1 MQSAHLSDV
10 IILSSSAE
18 LIKGTSDHL
27 KSKGATNIT
36 VHTRLDEAKEAL
48 TRFPRALL
56 IADWDL
62 GPEIVVPL
70 LATNYGSKTGPLR
83 SVLLAA
89 TQVSEA
95 LVAAAAEYSVSQIYA
110 DERTLKN
117 LGPRL
122 TALIMVEALSDDV
135 KDGLAQAKEWSVN
148 GDAKRGLPLLQDLLK
163 KHPQNLRLKAETA
176 DLLIQL
182 GRPEEGLKLLTGM
195 DRTKPPYPR
204 GVHLMGRALMRL
216 GKFEEA
222 LQALEKASLFNPHDT
237 SRLVEI
243 GLAYLQVDEPQQA
256 EARFDAALSLDPEVR
271 DAKLGKSQCRI
282 MEGDINEALEIL
294 REISGDVEKAS
305 LFNTCA
311 VINIRQGR
319 VQDALKLYAA
329 ALKAISNAPTV
340 QARICFNIGLA
351 YRRSGDKTHAK
362 QAFEKSLAL
371 DPSFSKP
378 KAQLAALSPDLRAVK
393 SAVPPAQTAH
403 PLTQKPFAPKS
414 MDSLFAPISADSS
427 VEIDAM
433 LEEDLEKS
441 PFVA

>member
-1 MQSAHLSDV
+1 MQSARISDV

-18 LIKGTSDHL
+18 LIKGASDHL
-27 KSKGATNIT
+27 KAKGANNIT
-36 VHTRLDEAKEAL
+36 VHARLDEAKEAL

-62 GPEIVVPL
+62 GAAVVVPL
-70 LATNYGSKTGPLR
+70 LATNYSSKTGPLR
-83 SVLLAA
+83 PVLLAA
-89 TQVSEA
+89 THVSEA
-95 LVAAAAEYSVSQIYA
+95 LIAAAAEYSVSQIYA
-110 DERTLKN
+110 DERSVKN

-122 TALIMVEALSDDV
+122 TALIMIEALSDDV
-135 KDGLAQAKEWSVN
+135 KDGLAQAKEWNIN
-148 GDAKRGLPLLQDLLK
+148 GDSKRGLPLLLDLLK

-182 GRPEEGLKLLTGM
+182 GQPEEGLKLLSGM
-195 DRTKPPYPR
+195 ERAKPPYPR

-222 LQALEKASLFNPHDT
+222 LKALETANLLNPHDT

-243 GLAYLQVDEPQQA
+243 GLAYLQADNPQQA
-256 EARFDAALSLDPEVR
+256 EVRFDAALSLDPDVR
-271 DAKLGKSQCRI
+271 EAKLGKSQCRL

-305 LFNTCA
+305 IFNTCA

-319 VQDALKLYAA
+319 LQDALKLYAA
-329 ALKAISNAPTV
+329 ALKAIPNALPV

-351 YRRSGDKTHAK
+351 YRRSGDKAHAK

-371 DPSFSKP
+371 DPTFSKS
-378 KAQLAALSPDLRAVK
+378 KAQLAALSPELAPVK
-393 SAVPPAQTAH
+393 AAVPPGQKSH
-403 PLTQKPFAPKS
+403 PQIPQPFAPKS
-414 MDSLFAPISADSS
+414 MDSVFAPISADSS
-427 VEIDAM
+427 QEIDAM
-433 LEEDLEKS
+433 LEEDLEQS